1 MTVVT
6 LNLSSQKKLELPR
19 TELGVVSV
27 VTSSTYVRYHFSLT
41 SVSCSCWD
49 SVLQSRTL
57 DWSSNPPSLCLV
69 FSTSQVTQQTKKACG
84 TSCK

>member
-41 SVSCSCWD
+41 SVSCSGWD
-49 SVLQSRTL
+49 SVLQLRTQ
-57 DWSSNPPSLCLV
+57 DWSSNTPSLCLV
-69 FSTSQVTQQTKKACG
+69 FSHQSGHSAHKKACG
-84 TSCK
+84 TLCK